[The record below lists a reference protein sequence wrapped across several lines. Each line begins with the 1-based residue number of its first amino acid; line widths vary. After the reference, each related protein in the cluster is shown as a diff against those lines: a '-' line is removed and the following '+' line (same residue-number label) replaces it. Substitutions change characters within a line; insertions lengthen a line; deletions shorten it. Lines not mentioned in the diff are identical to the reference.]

1 MTTNADKYFAKK
13 YAVAG
18 ESFLDVS
25 GISQTRGQDKK
36 NPIGFCRFNH
46 AKFSSPLYAAL
57 VKLKKQTI

>member
-1 MTTNADKYFAKK
+1 MTTNAEKYFAKK

-18 ESFLDVS
+18 AAFLDVS
-25 GISQTRGQDKK
+25 GISQARGSDKK

-57 VKLKKQTI
+57 VRMKGK